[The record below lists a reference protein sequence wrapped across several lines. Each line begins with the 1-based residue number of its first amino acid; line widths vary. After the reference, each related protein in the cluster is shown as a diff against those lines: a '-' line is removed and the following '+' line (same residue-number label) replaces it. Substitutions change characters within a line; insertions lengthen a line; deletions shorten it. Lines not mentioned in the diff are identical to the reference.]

1 MPELQDLYDI
11 HRKPTGEVAQR
22 GMPIPEGRYRLGVQV
37 WIRNDAGQFLLSQRH
52 PCKKKPLYWEP
63 TGGAVDAGEDT
74 RAAGVREVREELGV
88 SLEPKSL
95 ELIRTTLRSDV
106 PEFLDA
112 YLACWNGSIEE
123 LKLQE
128 NEVVDARWADYDE
141 LAELESRGVFAEDYR
156 GLFGYVQ
163 KTPAAVCEMRP
174 ADYDEVIRLWH
185 SMPGMGLNNLDDSR
199 EGIERF
205 LRRNPGT
212 SFVVR
217 TAEGLMGSVLCG
229 NDGRRGYLYHLAV
242 SPELQGRGLGR
253 ALVQSALDALRREGI
268 SKAGLMVF
276 VSNEAAGRFWDRMGF
291 SDRSDVRYRS
301 IRLFEMEEIHT

>member
-1 MPELQDLYDI
+1 MAELQDLYDLQ
-11 HRKPTGEVAQR
+11 RRPTGETSER
-22 GMPIPEGRYRLGVQV
+22 GAPIPEGRYRLGVQV
-37 WIRNDAGQFLLSQRH
+37 WIRNDSGQFLLSKRH

-63 TGGAVDAGEDT
+63 TGGAVGSGEDT
-74 RAAGVREVREELGV
+74 RTAGVREVREELGL
-88 SLEPKSL
+88 SLKPEAL
-95 ELIRTTLRSDV
+95 TLIRTTLRSDI
-106 PEFLDA
+106 PEFLDD
-112 YLACWNGSIEE
+112 YLAHWNGSIEE
-123 LKLQE
+123 LEFQE

-141 LAELESRGVFAEDYR
+141 LAELEDQGVFAEDYR
-156 GLFGYVQ
+156 ALFEYVQ

-174 ADYDEVIRLWH
+174 ADYDEVIRLWR

-253 ALVQSALDALRREGI
+253 SLVQSALDALSREGI

-276 VSNEAAGRFWDRMGF
+276 VSNEAAGRFWDHMGF